1 MVYIIK
7 DTSRI
12 KDRFSRIKK
21 TKSKAKHKT
30 TSKANHNKYK
40 HSTKHSTKH
49 SKLLKFTKL
58 QTKLP
63 SYLSSSTNAN
73 SLKLNN
79 LVHYKKIFQHNRKM
93 DKTIILLKKLEFDIF
108 YSCKRKYPL
117 LVKETITPLTGT
129 TDPNEPP
136 IDRRLII
143 DPFRE
148 DPDIPTQYRHTL
160 EDYEALMAYG
170 GSMGH
175 NAPAGQHK
183 TNMTVYS
190 ETFLLSNIT
199 PQEMV
204 FNSGLW
210 VLMENWCKQ
219 LGYNKNLQNITVFTG
234 SIPDKTD
241 KIIHIHS
248 HNNNHNS
255 SHNNSHNNSHNKN
268 NDIKFNIP
276 LKMFKIICFQTIDKP
291 NITHMEI
298 LIANNAPYY
307 VNPKIGKFELNSYI
321 VPTKSH
327 SWFENF
333 SGINIKNLL
342 EYYGFNTSN
351 IKPFR
356 YFINMNVNLSP
367 ALRLL
372 MKKSNWFGYI
382 IYSTSIEELDKK
394 WEECKRFEKE
404 FQNLEFHK
412 KYYDSVRN
420 KLLSDSKIIKL
431 FDSYNSSYKTKI
443 L

>member
-1 MVYIIK
+1 MIYELQN
-7 DTSRI
+7 TSI
-12 KDRFSRIKK
+12 NNARFPRRKLYSKTKK
-21 TKSKAKHKT
+21 TNLKKKHIINQ
-30 TSKANHNKYK
+30 S
-40 HSTKHSTKH
+40 STKSHKKVTSYATNYTTNYATNSTSNK
-49 SKLLKFTKL
+49 
-58 QTKLP
+58 
-63 SYLSSSTNAN
+63 LSSLT
-73 SLKLNN
+73 LNN

-93 DKTIILLKKLEFDIF
+93 DKTIILLKKIEFDIF

-129 TDPNEPP
+129 TDPNELS
-136 IDRRLII
+136 IDRRVIT

-148 DPDIPTQYRHTL
+148 DADIPAEYRHTL
-160 EDYEALMAYG
+160 EDYKSIMSYG

-183 TNMTVYS
+183 TNMKVYS

-219 LGYNKNLQNITVFTG
+219 LGRNTNLQNITVFTG
-234 SIPDKTD
+234 SIPDSKD
-241 KIIHIHS
+241 INIHNDNN
-248 HNNNHNS
+248 NNNHN
-255 SHNNSHNNSHNKN
+255 HNNNYNHN
-268 NDIKFNIP
+268 IKMNIP
-276 LKMFKIICFQTIDKP
+276 LKMFKIICFQTIDNP
-291 NITHMEI
+291 NTTHMEI

-307 VNPKIGKFELNSYI
+307 INPKIGKCELTTYLI
-321 VPTKSH
+321 PTKSH

-333 SGINIKNLL
+333 SGININKLL
-342 EYYGFNTSN
+342 EYYDFNTSN

-382 IYSTSIEELDKK
+382 IYSPTVEELDKK
-394 WEECKRFEKE
+394 WEECKEFEKE
-404 FQNLEFHK
+404 FQNIEFHK
-412 KYYDSVRN
+412 QYYEAVRDRLLRNNILQNNLSLQKNLSNN
-420 KLLSDSKIIKL
+420 KNIKL
-431 FDSYNSSYKTKI
+431 NQIFRLNSKHN
-443 L
+443 

>member
-1 MVYIIK
+1 MIYNIK
-7 DTSRI
+7 DTSVN

-21 TKSKAKHKT
+21 TKSKAK
-30 TSKANHNKYK
+30 SKDNYKKYK

-49 SKLLKFTKL
+49 TKKYKHS
-58 QTKLP
+58 QPTKLP

-136 IDRRLII
+136 IDRRII
-143 DPFRE
+143 DDPFRE
-148 DPDIPTQYRHTL
+148 DIDILEKYRHTL
-160 EDYEALMAYG
+160 EDYKNIMPYG

-183 TNMTVYS
+183 TNMTIYS

-219 LGYNKNLQNITVFTG
+219 LGRNTNLINITVFTG

-241 KIIHIHS
+241 KIIH
-248 HNNNHNS
+248 N
-255 SHNNSHNNSHNKN
+255 HNNSHNQN

-276 LKMFKIICFQTIDKP
+276 LKMFKIVCFQTIDKP
-291 NITHMEI
+291 NLTHMEI
-298 LIANNAPYY
+298 LIANNEPYY
-307 VNPKIGKFELNSYI
+307 VNPKYGKFDLNSYI
-321 VPTKSH
+321 VSTKSYD
-327 SWFENF
+327 WFENF
-333 SGINIKNLL
+333 SSININNLL
-342 EYYGFNTSN
+342 NYYGFNTLN
-351 IKPFR
+351 IKPFK

-382 IYSTSIEELDKK
+382 IYSKSVDEIDKK
-394 WEECKRFEKE
+394 WDECKALEKE
-404 FQNLEFHK
+404 FQSIEFHK
-412 KYYDSVRN
+412 QYYEAVRI
-420 KLLSDSKIIKL
+420 KLINEQNNRLTRKQLIL
-431 FDSYNSSYKTKI
+431 FDSKNLRK
-443 L
+443 